1 MNCMVVAINKSI
13 NLPKLLF
20 WRLIKTRL
28 CQHQSFKKMNLNRRI
43 TVGDVV
49 SGHWFAA
56 CPKPVALKPLVT
68 KCENFG
74 KSVLELCWFFGG
86 AASAHLTLWP
96 IVRWLHVIETPSV
109 KIECDEPRK
118 QNSEMKWKSKQFPSE
133 KLIYITYFDNNKEHL
148 WRYGPI

>member
-1 MNCMVVAINKSI
+1 M
-13 NLPKLLF
+13 
-20 WRLIKTRL
+20 
-28 CQHQSFKKMNLNRRI
+28 
-43 TVGDVV
+43 
-49 SGHWFAA
+49 
-56 CPKPVALKPLVT
+56 T

-118 QNSEMKWKSKQFPSE
+118 QNSEMKWKSKQIPSE
-133 KLIYITYFDNNKEHL
+133 KIDLYNLL
-148 WRYGPI
+148 WQQQGTSMALRSNIKRR